1 MNARQ
6 KAKKLKKQIN
16 TLKSDNDLMRR
27 IIADSP
33 AMQELYDA
41 YNKPVNVTHTTMQFQ
56 EYRAK
61 RTIPVYMANIEGV
74 IERVKQALAKDLLED
89 IKERITYE
97 IADKGIP
104 STITASIFVGAPH
117 IVDKDIPTSATKA
130 GDI

>member
-6 KAKKLKKQIN
+6 KAKKLKKEIN

-41 YNKPVNVTHTTMQFQ
+41 YNKPKFVIHTTMQFQ

-61 RTIPVYMANIEGV
+61 RIIPNRVTDTTGLMPNYITDVEEV
-74 IERVKQALAKDLLED
+74 IEYEKQALTKDLLED
-89 IKERITYE
+89 IKANITYE
-97 IADKGIP
+97 VDDEDEYMAPI
-104 STITASIFVGAPH
+104 ITASIFVGR
-117 IVDKDIPTSATKA
+117 K
-130 GDI
+130 

>member
-6 KAKKLKKQIN
+6 KAKKLKKEIN
-16 TLKSDNDLMRR
+16 TLEYDNDLMRR

-61 RTIPVYMANIEGV
+61 RTIPVYMADIEGV
-74 IERVKQALAKDLLED
+74 VEHTKQALAED
-89 IKERITYE
+89 IVDGIEEYITYKVDTE
-97 IADKGIP
+97 CRVT
-104 STITASIFVGAPH
+104 TITASIFIG
-117 IVDKDIPTSATKA
+117 IEE
-130 GDI
+130 